1 MLPTWYEEY
10 KMFIEKS
17 IDITLDKYIT
27 KNNSNSW
34 LEYFR
39 DAIIYAT
46 RGWKKLRAILALEMY
61 LSFSKKQLSEIDFN
75 DDIVQLLVAIEC
87 MHAYSLVHDDLP
99 CMDNDEYR
107 RGQLTTWKK
116 YWEYQAV
123 LTGDLLNTFCFE
135 LLSDIKNKNHAISV
149 LKIISQST
157 GFSGM
162 IWWQISDMYFEENS
176 ENLTY
181 SDLLEIH
188 NKKTGALIKASILS
202 GIVLANH
209 EDEQDEFAS
218 FWEKL
223 WLAFQ
228 IKDDLLD
235 VEWSFEET
243 WKSVWWEEKW
253 FVYFLWLEK
262 TKLELHNL
270 IVYCDNKAKEL
281 QSEKL
286 EFIVQYIEKRTK

>member
-1 MLPTWYEEY
+1 
-10 KMFIEKS
+10 
-17 IDITLDKYIT
+17 
-27 KNNSNSW
+27 
-34 LEYFR
+34 
-39 DAIIYAT
+39 
-46 RGWKKLRAILALEMY
+46 
-61 LSFSKKQLSEIDFN
+61 
-75 DDIVQLLVAIEC
+75 
-87 MHAYSLVHDDLP
+87 
-99 CMDNDEYR
+99 
-107 RGQLTTWKK
+107 
-116 YWEYQAV
+116 
-123 LTGDLLNTFCFE
+123 
-135 LLSDIKNKNHAISV
+135 
-149 LKIISQST
+149 
-157 GFSGM
+157 
-162 IWWQISDMYFEENS
+162 
-176 ENLTY
+176 
-181 SDLLEIH
+181 
-188 NKKTGALIKASILS
+188 LIKASILS

-243 WKSVWWEEKW
+243 WKSVWWEEKG